1 MGSNFKGLVRSI
13 NNSRVT
19 PNHIMYRV
27 VDGYKGYGDEILQV
41 NTNGKWTNI
50 TFPDLLEML
59 EFIFNNEDKVYPLS
73 EGMRGRYY
81 LFEAI
86 QKLVAGMSVDAV
98 LEEYGDKGKGI

>member
-1 MGSNFKGLVRSI
+1 MGGFKKLVRNI
-13 NNSRVT
+13 NNTRVT

-27 VDGYKGYGDEILQV
+27 IDGYKGRGDEILQV

-59 EFIFNNEDKVYPLS
+59 GFIFNNEEKVYPTS
-73 EGMRGRYY
+73 EGMRGRWY

-86 QKLVAGMSVDAV
+86 QKLVVGMSIDDV